1 MAINV
6 DTVYKTV
13 LLILNKE
20 QRGYI
25 TPNEFNKISTQV
37 QLEIFEQY
45 FEDLNQQLRLPDND
59 NEYADRIK
67 HIDTKIG
74 IFKTYGTAVYNN
86 ITTPNEPFFYLPS
99 DLHRFGTL
107 IYKGEQEIQETD
119 HKEYLQ
125 LNMSHLT
132 RPTTNYPLY
141 ILQGQYDSNAPA
153 IPPILHDI
161 VYVYPSEITTDVTI
175 SYVRKP
181 VNVNWGFTTNPAL
194 NNAYIYDPTTSVNF
208 EIDSTEQ
215 VEVILRVLMYAGVVI
230 RDPQIIQAA
239 AQQVQ
244 ANEMNQKQ

>member
-1 MAINV
+1 
-6 DTVYKTV
+6 
-13 LLILNKE
+13 
-20 QRGYI
+20 
-25 TPNEFNKISTQV
+25 
-37 QLEIFEQY
+37 
-45 FEDLNQQLRLPDND
+45 
-59 NEYADRIK
+59 
-67 HIDTKIG
+67 
-74 IFKTYGTAVYNN
+74 
-86 ITTPNEPFFYLPS
+86 
-99 DLHRFGTL
+99 
-107 IYKGEQEIQETD
+107 
-119 HKEYLQ
+119 
-125 LNMSHLT
+125 
-132 RPTTNYPLY
+132 LY